1 MPLSSICTPRGVYD
15 KAGAFPGV
23 APAPTGG
30 DLCIALRACFYCVW
44 GRKLSCLLGVAQGDQ
59 QGVAMPSMKRDH
71 AALPILQVDAV
82 K

>member
-30 DLCIALRACFYCVW
+30 DLCIALRACFYCVGTKTIMFV
-44 GRKLSCLLGVAQGDQ
+44 GRSTG
-59 QGVAMPSMKRDH
+59 
-71 AALPILQVDAV
+71 
-82 K
+82 